1 MRLNFS
7 FPLITLN
14 RALFLIFT
22 VIILDQISKIYIKLH
37 FPLTLYGDDAILD
50 YGFFKLLFIENKGM
64 AWGTKLSDFI
74 PFLDDYMSKL
84 LLSMI
89 RVIAIIFLGYWIK
102 KSLNDEKTSNSFLF
116 SLCLIFAGAV
126 GNLLDS
132 IFYGVIFSHS
142 YGQIATF
149 LPDDGYAPFFFG
161 HVVDMLQ
168 FPIFS
173 WVWPKWFPFVGGEPY
188 TFFEYVFNL
197 ADSSISVGIAIIV
210 FFNKKVFTN

>member
-7 FPLITLN
+7 FPKINLK
-14 RALFLIFT
+14 RALYIIFA
-22 VIILDQISKIYIKLH
+22 VILLDQFSKIYIKLN

-74 PFLDDYMSKL
+74 PFLDDEISKL
-84 LLSMI
+84 LLSII
-89 RVIAIIFLGYWIK
+89 RIVAIFFLGYWIK
-102 KSLNDEKTSNSFLF
+102 KSLQEKTSNSFLL

-132 IFYGVIFSHS
+132 IFYGAIFSHS
-142 YGQIATF
+142 YGQVATF
-149 LPDDGYAPFFFG
+149 LPDKGYAPFFFG

-168 FPIFS
+168 FPILT
-173 WVWPKWFPFVGGEPY
+173 WIWPKWIPFVGGEPY

-197 ADSSISVGIAIIV
+197 ADSSISLGIAIII
-210 FFNKKVFTN
+210 FFNRKFLTN

>member
-7 FPLITLN
+7 FPIINLKRTIYIIL
-14 RALFLIFT
+14 T
-22 VIILDQISKIYIKLH
+22 VIILDQISKIYIKLN
-37 FPLTLYGDDAILD
+37 FPLTLYGDEAILD

-64 AWGTKLSDFI
+64 AWGTKLSDFV
-74 PFLDDYMSKL
+74 PFLDDEISKL
-84 LLSMI
+84 LLSII
-89 RVIAIIFLGYWIK
+89 RIVAIIFLGYWIK
-102 KSLNDEKTSNSFLF
+102 KSLQEKSANSLLL

-132 IFYGVIFSHS
+132 IFYGAIFSHS

-149 LPDDGYAPFFFG
+149 LPEEGYAPFFFG

-168 FPIFS
+168 FPIVS
-173 WVWPKWFPFVGGEPY
+173 WVWPKWVPFIGGEPY

-197 ADSSISVGIAIIV
+197 ADSSISLGIAIIV
-210 FFNKKVFTN
+210 FFNRKVLTN

>member
-1 MRLNFS
+1 MRLNFF
-7 FPLITLN
+7 FPKINLK
-14 RALFLIFT
+14 RALYIIFA
-22 VIILDQISKIYIKLH
+22 VILLDQFSKIYIKLN

-74 PFLDDYMSKL
+74 PFLDDEISKL
-84 LLSMI
+84 LLSII
-89 RVIAIIFLGYWIK
+89 RIVAIFFLGYWIK
-102 KSLNDEKTSNSFLF
+102 KSLQEKTSNSFLL

-132 IFYGVIFSHS
+132 IFYGAIFSHS
-142 YGQIATF
+142 YGQVATF
-149 LPDDGYAPFFFG
+149 LPDKGYAPFFFG

-168 FPIFS
+168 FPILT
-173 WVWPKWFPFVGGEPY
+173 WIWPKWIPFVGGEPY

-197 ADSSISVGIAIIV
+197 ADSSISLGIAIII
-210 FFNKKVFTN
+210 FFNRKFLTN

>member
-1 MRLNFS
+1 MHLNFS
-7 FPLITLN
+7 FPLINLK
-14 RALFLIFT
+14 RALYIIFT
-22 VIILDQISKIYIKLH
+22 VILLDQISKFYIKLN

-74 PFLDDYMSKL
+74 PFLDDDISKL
-84 LLSMI
+84 LLSII
-89 RVIAIIFLGYWIK
+89 RIVAIFFLGYWIK
-102 KSLNDEKTSNSFLF
+102 KSLQEKTSNSFLL

-132 IFYGVIFSHS
+132 IFYGAIFSHS
-142 YGQIATF
+142 YGQVATF
-149 LPDDGYAPFFFG
+149 LPEEGYAPYFFG

-168 FPIFS
+168 FPIIS
-173 WVWPKWFPFVGGEPY
+173 WIWPKWIPFIGGEPY

-197 ADSSISVGIAIIV
+197 ADSSISLGIAIII
-210 FFNKKVFTN
+210 FFNRKVLTN

>member
-7 FPLITLN
+7 FPIINLK
-14 RALFLIFT
+14 RALYIIFI
-22 VIILDQISKIYIKLH
+22 IILFDQISKFYIKLN

-74 PFLDDYMSKL
+74 PFLDDEMSKL
-84 LLSMI
+84 LLSII
-89 RVIAIIFLGYWIK
+89 RIVAIFFLGYWIK
-102 KSLNDEKTSNSFLF
+102 KSLEEKASNSLLL

-142 YGQIATF
+142 YGQVSTF
-149 LPDDGYAPFFFG
+149 LPEESYAPFFFG

-168 FPIFS
+168 FPIVS
-173 WVWPKWFPFVGGEPY
+173 WIWPKWIPFVGGELY
-188 TFFEYVFNL
+188 TFFEYVFNV
-197 ADSSISVGIAIIV
+197 ADSSISLGIVILI
-210 FFNKKVFTN
+210 FFNRKILTT

>member
-7 FPLITLN
+7 FPIINLKRTIYIIL
-14 RALFLIFT
+14 T
-22 VIILDQISKIYIKLH
+22 VIILDQISKIYIKLN

-64 AWGTKLSDFI
+64 AWGTKLSDFV
-74 PFLDDYMSKL
+74 PFLDDEISKL
-84 LLSMI
+84 LLSII
-89 RVIAIIFLGYWIK
+89 RIVAIFFLGYWIK
-102 KSLNDEKTSNSFLF
+102 KSLQEKSTNSLLL
-116 SLCLIFAGAV
+116 SLSLIFAGAV

-132 IFYGVIFSHS
+132 IFYGAIFSHS
-142 YGQIATF
+142 YGQVATF
-149 LPDDGYAPFFFG
+149 LPEEGYAPFFFG

-168 FPIFS
+168 FPFVS
-173 WVWPKWFPFVGGEPY
+173 WVWPKWVPFIGGEPY

-210 FFNKKVFTN
+210 FFNRKVLTN